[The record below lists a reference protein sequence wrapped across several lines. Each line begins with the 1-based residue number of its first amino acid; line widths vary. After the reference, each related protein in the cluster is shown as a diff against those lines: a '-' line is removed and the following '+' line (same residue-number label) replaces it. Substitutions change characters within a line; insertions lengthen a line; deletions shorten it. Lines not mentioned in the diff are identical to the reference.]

1 MTSTSRIVAVLLLV
15 SITAVA
21 CSDDAPPVEFGEGEV
36 PSGFP
41 GDFPIPD
48 GAEIGSTLTDRTNT
62 RSEFSMRVPL
72 SLSGLTQF
80 FSVNL
85 VSEGYV
91 IASSTGTQLGW
102 TIDFTR
108 GDLRG
113 SLVMKVVADDVSTVV
128 AEINNT

>member
-1 MTSTSRIVAVLLLV
+1 
-15 SITAVA
+15 
-21 CSDDAPPVEFGEGEV
+21 
-36 PSGFP
+36 
-41 GDFPIPD
+41 
-48 GAEIGSTLTDRTNT
+48 
-62 RSEFSMRVPL
+62 MRVPL

>member
-1 MTSTSRIVAVLLLV
+1 M
-15 SITAVA
+15 TAVA
-21 CSDDAPPVEFGEGEV
+21 CSDDAPAIEFGEGEI
-36 PSGFP
+36 PPGFP

-48 GAEIGSTLTDRTNT
+48 GAEIGSTLIDRTNT
-62 RSEFSMRVPL
+62 NSEFSMQVPL

-91 IASSTGTQLGW
+91 VESSTGTQSAW
-102 TIDFTR
+102 TIEFTR
-108 GDLRG
+108 GDLDG
-113 SLVMKVVADDVSTVV
+113 SLVMKAAAEGISTVV